1 MRARGIPYQKVETD
15 LVTKAEWHKNFN
27 GGLVPVLETPAGEL
41 MKESQVIMSFAEN
54 LKDDG
59 PIPLWPHELKK
70 GDVAATMES
79 CRQRLIVEEHKTMSD
94 SKGKLYKLQMNKWEN
109 KEDLDE
115 VKELFIKYDAWFK
128 EKIGD
133 KPFLSGTDKPMMVD
147 IQMFPL
153 WERIVLWEGTCLQ
166 RVFDYLD
173 LKNTLPT
180 VYAWVH
186 RFR

>member
-1 MRARGIPYQKVETD
+1 MRARGIPYQKVEID

-27 GGLVPVLETPAGEL
+27 GGMTPVLETPAGEL

-115 VKELFIKYDAWFK
+115 VKELFIKYEDWFK

-147 IQMFPL
+147 IQIFPP
-153 WERIVLWEGTCLQ
+153 WERVVL
-166 RVFDYLD
+166 
-173 LKNTLPT
+173 
-180 VYAWVH
+180 
-186 RFR
+186 